1 MLAMPRRRR
10 NRHAARVSARVP
22 RTPRITAPGLRMAS
36 ARSSVLPVSRRALD
50 GLPDA
55 PNPPAPSYARDDLLG
70 AVRALAP
77 RLRAASAEI
86 ERGRSLTEPIVQAMV
101 DAGLYRMLLP
111 RSLGGGEVDPLTYF
125 DVVEELTKV
134 ESAAGWSVLISTS
147 TTTGAARAI
156 ADDQLRPMITPP
168 RRAIMAG
175 SAPAKGRAVS
185 VPGGYRLTGGWT
197 QGSNVLIAAWMR
209 LGCHVYDGDA
219 PRLGPDGKPVYRIC
233 MIPTSQVEVLDTW
246 TTTGMRGTGSH
257 DYTVTDVFVPEE
269 RVHPPTERSAFRPQP
284 LYQFPGWTH
293 VAHAAVGL
301 GLARLAL
308 EEFLGMAVGKQA
320 TWLPAEGR
328 LAGRT
333 TIQARVA
340 EAEALVGGGRAYVRE
355 TVRDTWETVS
365 RGERPSPQQR
375 AVYRLSIAHA
385 MDSALR
391 AIDLVYRLAGA
402 TAIYAA
408 SRLDRCLRD
417 AHTAAA
423 HVWVAPDTYELA
435 GRLLLGLDPGSPTI

>member
-1 MLAMPRRRR
+1 
-10 NRHAARVSARVP
+10 
-22 RTPRITAPGLRMAS
+22 
-36 ARSSVLPVSRRALD
+36 VSRRALD
-50 GLPDA
+50 G
-55 PNPPAPSYARDDLLG
+55 PPASPPAPPPSYAREDLLG

-77 RLRAASAEI
+77 RLRAASEEI
-86 ERGRSLTEPIVQAMV
+86 ERNRSLTEPLVQAMV

-111 RSLGGGEVDPLTYF
+111 RSLGGGELDPLTYF
-125 DVVEELTKV
+125 EVVEALTKA

-147 TTTGAARAI
+147 TMTGAARAI

-175 SAPAKGRAVS
+175 SAPAKGRAVA
-185 VPGGYRLTGGWT
+185 VPGGYRLTGRWT

-219 PRLGPDGKPVYRIC
+219 PREGPDGKPVYRIC
-233 MIPTSQVEVLDTW
+233 VVPTAEVEVLDTW

-257 DYTVTDVFVPEE
+257 DYTVADVFVPEE
-269 RVHPPTERSAFRPQP
+269 RVHPAAERSAFRPQP
-284 LYQFPGWTH
+284 LYQFAGWTH

-301 GLARLAL
+301 AIARVAVEEFTGLA
-308 EEFLGMAVGKQA
+308 GGKRA
-320 TWLPAEGR
+320 TWVPGEGR

-333 TIQARVA
+333 TIQAKVA
-340 EAEALVGGGRAYVRE
+340 QAEALVGAARAYVLDAA
-355 TVRDTWETVS
+355 RDTWETVC
-365 RGERPSPQQR
+365 RGERPSPRQR

-385 MDSALR
+385 MDSALQ
-391 AIDLVYRLAGA
+391 AIDLMYQLGGA
-402 TAIYAA
+402 TAIYAT

-417 AHTAAA
+417 GRTAAA